1 MNIYV
6 QDGQKYIYITKD
18 ELEELEWDEYRL
30 LELSEENS
38 MTRGVA
44 ICPRKFGCRWSTP
57 LASGWLIGPSNVAA
71 SIFRYGKENVGKT

>member
-30 LELSEENS
+30 LELSEEDNT
-38 MTRGVA
+38 TRGVS
-44 ICPRKFGCRWSTP
+44 IP
-57 LASGWLIGPSNVAA
+57 LAPGWLIGPSNVAA
-71 SIFRYGKENVGKT
+71 SKFKYGK

>member
-30 LELSEENS
+30 LELSKEDS
-38 MTRGVA
+38 MTRGEA
-44 ICPRKFGCRWSTP
+44 IP
-57 LASGWLIGPSNVAA
+57 LAPGWLIGPSNVAA
-71 SIFRYGKENVGKT
+71 SKFKYGK

>member
-30 LELSEENS
+30 LELSKEDS

-44 ICPRKFGCRWSTP
+44 IP
-57 LASGWLIGPSNVAA
+57 LAPGWLIGPSNVAA
-71 SIFRYGKENVGKT
+71 SKFKYGK

>member
-30 LELSEENS
+30 LELSKEDS

-44 ICPRKFGCRWSTP
+44 IP
-57 LASGWLIGPSNVAA
+57 LAPGWLIGPSKVAA
-71 SIFRYGKENVGKT
+71 SKFRYGK

>member
-6 QDGQKYIYITKD
+6 QDGQKYIYITKG

-30 LELSEENS
+30 LELSEEDS
-38 MTRGVA
+38 MTRGVS
-44 ICPRKFGCRWSTP
+44 IP

-71 SIFRYGKENVGKT
+71 SKFKYGKERMGKP

>member
-30 LELSEENS
+30 LELFEEDS
-38 MTRGVA
+38 MSRGVS
-44 ICPRKFGCRWSTP
+44 IP
-57 LASGWLIGPSNVAA
+57 LAPGWLIGPSNVAA
-71 SIFRYGKENVGKT
+71 SKFKYGKERMGKP

>member
-38 MTRGVA
+38 MTRGA
-44 ICPRKFGCRWSTP
+44 TIP

-71 SIFRYGKENVGKT
+71 SKFRYGKENLGKA